1 MTNTAITL
9 TAEQRAIE
17 QLSSYRQKQAR
28 LQVLST
34 YSVGAGITV
43 SRLNEDDQLQELHA
57 KLRGLPSYMYLSQR
71 ELALESI
78 GHAYLGGNYPS
89 GVKSQQK
96 AIPGVVMDEQDT
108 RLLKE
113 LKDKIKKVIK
123 ARGYEVRDDIEEILE
138 RLAELQDLQEEVNRI
153 EAVLRALEE
162 YKPDYAKLLRLRYVE
177 GASVDE
183 TCKQL
188 AVVERT
194 YKRWR
199 QRALTE
205 YKRLIS

>member
-1 MTNTAITL
+1 MT
-9 TAEQRAIE
+9 EQQVIE
-17 QLSSYRQKQAR
+17 QLSQYRQKQAR
-28 LQVLST
+28 IQVLST

-89 GVKSQQK
+89 GIKSQQR

-138 RLAELQDLQEEVNRI
+138 RLAELQDLQEEIGRI
-153 EAVLRALEE
+153 DTVLKALETYE
-162 YKPDYAKLLRLRYVE
+162 PDYAQILRLLYVE
-177 GASVDE
+177 GNSIGDIQTE
-183 TCKQL
+183 MGLSK
-188 AVVERT
+188 RT
-194 YKRWR
+194 YWR
-199 QRALTE
+199 KIAAAENE
-205 YKRLIS
+205 YKKLAR